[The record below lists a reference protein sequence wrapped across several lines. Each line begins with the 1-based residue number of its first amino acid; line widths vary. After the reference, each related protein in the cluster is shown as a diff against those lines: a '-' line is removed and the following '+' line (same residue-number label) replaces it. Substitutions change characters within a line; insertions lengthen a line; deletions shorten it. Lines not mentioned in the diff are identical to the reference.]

1 MRDSQARVESTRKG
15 RTRGLERGLCHG
27 VVLLLEDERD
37 DIAGLG
43 SLVMKVCLQ
52 PHDSK
57 WCVRPTTKEGLY
69 WMSPSGPPATTS
81 IWAAFAGRADRR
93 PSKVE
98 SAKSLENM
106 TSVFEERR
114 QGLIEIERK
123 KCLMRHQWPLR
134 WTLYLKTIGLS
145 ALQSRDDR
153 QGHDESPGLQD
164 NQVRHEVSGN
174 PVPRR
179 CACLHACQEVCKGV
193 LRLRSPDKDS
203 DDGGTWNSTSH
214 SGLAGSVSGPDG
226 ARRTNLLQWRSIG
239 IILAR

>member
-1 MRDSQARVESTRKG
+1 MPCLTTVEPHWVRVFHSVLYPRERLLVFCHELTERTNQNSSWTRQRMRDLQSSIESARKR
-15 RTRGLERGLCHG
+15 RTRGLERGLCHS

-52 PHDSK
+52 AHDSK
-57 WCVRPTTKEGLY
+57 WCGRRTTKEGLY

-114 QGLIEIERK
+114 RGLIEIERK
-123 KCLMRHQWPLR
+123 MYLMRHQWPLR
-134 WTLYLKTIGLS
+134 WTLY
-145 ALQSRDDR
+145 
-153 QGHDESPGLQD
+153 
-164 NQVRHEVSGN
+164 
-174 PVPRR
+174 PRR
-179 CACLHACQEVCKGV
+179 
-193 LRLRSPDKDS
+193 S
-203 DDGGTWNSTSH
+203 D
-214 SGLAGSVSGPDG
+214 
-226 ARRTNLLQWRSIG
+226 
-239 IILAR
+239 